1 MQQSHSRQTY
11 VPHIDGLRAVAV
23 LSVILYHLKASWL
36 PGGFTGVDVFFVI
49 SGFVVSASVDR
60 LPALGGWQ
68 GLLRFYA
75 RRIRRIVPA
84 LVVCLLVT
92 ALFSA
97 LFIPESWL
105 SETSDKTGRRAFF
118 GLSNWVLASTGNDYF
133 SPRTEFNPYTHTWSL
148 GVEEQFYLLFPLLF
162 LAWSRGGRGRALSL
176 GLFALATLAS
186 LAYALRLAGQGGQD
200 IQAFYVTTTRF
211 WQLGAGVLLYQAMTL
226 SGGDAALERP
236 AANAG
241 PAGRS
246 WRSPLLLAASA
257 LGYGLWAARP
267 GHSPWPDG
275 LWPVLST
282 LVLLGLLQGHRHG
295 WTGRVL
301 ASPPM
306 VWVGKL
312 SYSLYLWHWPVF
324 VLFRWTVGLETLLNG
339 ACAVALVFVLAWLS
353 WRWVE
358 QPLRHGARGPRSHGR
373 WVLLGLAVLVLGA
386 GLQSLLVKQQRH
398 LSLST
403 VSRHPLDWYPY
414 AKGLKKEVPD
424 CRVVESSIPVVGGQ
438 ARLLQRGECP
448 GGSGAAGVLFV
459 AGDSHALVY
468 NELLRRKVVQDGGQV
483 RLYGSGGCA
492 LAGMQAWR
500 GANPA
505 CEAYTRNVLDDI
517 LATAKAGD
525 VLFLPGLRV
534 PRLAEQYQ
542 LFDSAQVQA
551 ELASPAAVQGRA
563 AEVAAAIAQLQPLAE
578 RGVRIVIEAPK
589 PVLPA
594 PPYRCSDTFNRHNP
608 ICVNGLRISRA
619 RTEAMRAP
627 VLDSLRR
634 IAAALPG
641 ASVWDPLPLLC
652 PGEVCQPDAGGRPLY
667 FDGDHLSGY
676 GNRVLLPGFRD
687 HLRRDDQRSPPTHR

>member
-1 MQQSHSRQTY
+1 MQQSHLRQTY

-84 LVVCLLVT
+84 LVVCLLIT

-162 LAWSRGGRGRALSL
+162 LAWSRGGRGRLLSVALFGLATVASL
-176 GLFALATLAS
+176 G
-186 LAYALRLAGQGGQD
+186 YALRLAGQGGQE

-211 WQLGAGVLLYQAMTL
+211 WQLGAGVLLYQLMTRARQV
-226 SGGDAALERP
+226 DVAP
-236 AANAG
+236 Q
-241 PAGRS
+241 PGRLS
-246 WRSPLLLAASA
+246 WRSPLLLMAVAA

-282 LVLLGLLQGHRHG
+282 LLLLGLLHGHREG
-295 WTGRVL
+295 WTGRAL
-301 ASPPM
+301 ASAPM

-324 VLFRWTVGLETLLNG
+324 VLFRWTVGLETPWAG
-339 ACAVALVFVLAWLS
+339 ACAVAMVFVLAWLS

-358 QPLRHGARGPRSHGR
+358 QPLRHGARGPRSNGR

-386 GLQSLLVKQQRH
+386 GLQSVLVKQQRH
-398 LSLST
+398 FSLST

-438 ARLLQRGECP
+438 ARLLQRGDCP
-448 GGSGAAGVLFV
+448 AGSGVAGVLFV

-500 GANPA
+500 GPNPA

-517 LATAKAGD
+517 QATAKPGD

-542 LFDSAQVQA
+542 LFDIAQVQA
-551 ELASPAAVQGRA
+551 DLASPAAVQGRA
-563 AEVAAAIAQLQPLAE
+563 AEVDAAIAQLRPLAE
-578 RGVRIVIEAPK
+578 RGVRIVLEAPK

-594 PPYRCSDTFNRHNP
+594 PPYRCSDAFNRHNP
-608 ICVNGLRISRA
+608 ICVNGMQIPRA
-619 RTEAMRAP
+619 QTEAMRAP
-627 VLDSLRR
+627 VLESLRR

-652 PGEVCQPDAGGRPLY
+652 PGTVCQPDEDGRPLY

-676 GNRVLLPGFRD
+676 GNRVLLASFREQV
-687 HLRRDDQRSPPTHR
+687 R

>member
-1 MQQSHSRQTY
+1 MREGQLRQTY

-60 LPALGGWQ
+60 LPAMGGWQ

-162 LAWSRGGRGRALSL
+162 LAWSRGGHARLLSVT
-176 GLFALATLAS
+176 LFALATFAS
-186 LAYALRLAGQGGQD
+186 LGYALRLAGQGGQE

-226 SGGDAALERP
+226 ARQFDVAP
-236 AANAG
+236 Q
-241 PAGRS
+241 PGRIS
-246 WRSPLLLAASA
+246 WRSPLLLLAVAA

-282 LVLLGLLQGHRHG
+282 LLLLGLLHGHRGG
-295 WTGRVL
+295 WTGRAL
-301 ASPPM
+301 ASAPM
-306 VWVGKL
+306 VWIGKL

-324 VLFRWTVGLETLLNG
+324 VLFRWTVGLETPLAG
-339 ACAVALVFVLAWLS
+339 ACAVLLVFVLAWLS

-358 QPLRHGARGPRSHGR
+358 QPLRHGARGPRTHGR

-386 GLQSLLVKQQRH
+386 GLQSVLVKQQKH
-398 LSLST
+398 ISLST

-414 AKGLKKEVPD
+414 AKGLKKEVPE

-438 ARLLQRGECP
+438 ARLLQRGDCP
-448 GGSGAAGVLFV
+448 GGSGANGVLFV

-492 LAGMQAWR
+492 LVGMQGWR

-505 CEAYTRNVLDDI
+505 CEAYTRNVIEDI
-517 LATAKAGD
+517 QATARAGD

-542 LFDSAQVQA
+542 LFDIAQVQA
-551 ELASPAAVQGRA
+551 DLASPAAVQGRA
-563 AEVAAAIAQLQPLAE
+563 AEVAAAIAQLRPLAE
-578 RGVRIVIEAPK
+578 RGVRIVLEAPK

-594 PPYRCSDTFNRHNP
+594 PPYRCSDAFNRHNP
-608 ICVNGLRISRA
+608 ICVNGMQIPRA

-627 VLDSLRR
+627 VLDSLRQV
-634 IAAALPG
+634 AAALPG
-641 ASVWDPLPLLC
+641 ASVWDPLPTLC

-676 GNRVLLPGFRD
+676 GNRVLLPVFRD
-687 HLRRDDQRSPPTHR
+687 HLQRDDQRSSPTHR

>member
-1 MQQSHSRQTY
+1 MQESRPRQHY

-23 LSVILYHLKASWL
+23 LAVILYHLKASWL

-84 LVVCLLVT
+84 LVVCLLIT
-92 ALFSA
+92 ALLSA

-118 GLSNWVLASTGNDYF
+118 GLSNWVLAATGNDYF

-162 LAWSRGGRGRALSL
+162 LAWSRRGRGRALSL
-176 GLFALATLAS
+176 GLFALATVAS
-186 LAYALRLAGQGGQD
+186 LAYALRLAGQGGQE
-200 IQAFYVTTTRF
+200 IQAFYITTTRF

-226 SGGDAALERP
+226 AGRFDAAPLAR
-236 AANAG
+236 G
-241 PAGRS
+241 VS
-246 WRSPLLLAASA
+246 WRSPLLLLAVAA

-282 LVLLGLLQGHRHG
+282 LLLLGLLQRHPQG
-295 WTGRVL
+295 WTGRAL
-301 ASPPM
+301 GSAPM

-324 VLFRWTVGLETLLNG
+324 VLFRWTVGLETPLTG
-339 ACAVALVFVLAWLS
+339 GTAVLLVFVLAWLS

-358 QPLRHGARGPRSHGR
+358 QPLRHGARGPRSNGR
-373 WVLLGLAVLVLGA
+373 WVLLGLGVLVLGA
-386 GLQSLLVKQQRH
+386 GMQSVLVKHQRH
-398 LSLST
+398 ISLST
-403 VSRHPLDWYPY
+403 VTRHPLDWYPY

-424 CRVVESSIPVVGGQ
+424 CLVVESSIPVSGGQ
-438 ARLLQRGECP
+438 ARLLQRGECAA
-448 GGSGAAGVLFV
+448 GSGVASVLFV

-500 GANPA
+500 GPNPA
-505 CEAYTRNVLDDI
+505 CEAYTRNVLADI
-517 LATAKAGD
+517 QATARAGD
-525 VLFLPGLRV
+525 VLFLPGLRI

-542 LFDSAQVQA
+542 LFDAAQVKA
-551 ELASPAAVQGRA
+551 DLLSPAAVEGRA
-563 AEVAAAIAQLQPLAE
+563 AEVSAAIEQLRPLAE
-578 RGVRIVIEAPK
+578 RGVRIVLEAPK

-594 PPYRCSDTFNRHNP
+594 PPYRCSDAFNRGNP
-608 ICVNGLRISRA
+608 ICVNGMRITRA
-619 RTEAMRAP
+619 QVEAIRTPA
-627 VLDSLRR
+627 LDSLLR

-641 ASVWDPLPLLC
+641 ASVWDPLPTLC
-652 PGEVCQPDAGGRPLY
+652 PGTVCQPDADGKPLY

-676 GNRVLLPGFRD
+676 GNRVLLPAFRE
-687 HLRRDDQRSPPTHR
+687 HVQ

>member
-1 MQQSHSRQTY
+1 MQESQLRQTY

-60 LPALGGWQ
+60 LPAVGGWQ

-92 ALFSA
+92 AVLSA

-162 LAWSRGGRGRALSL
+162 LAWARGGRGRALSL

-186 LAYALRLAGQGGQD
+186 LAYALRLVGQGGQE

-211 WQLGAGVLLYQAMTL
+211 WQLGAGVLLYQAMSL
-226 SGGDAALERP
+226 
-236 AANAG
+236 
-241 PAGRS
+241 AGRFSAVPVARGFS
-246 WRSPLLLAASA
+246 WRSPLLLLAVAA
-257 LGYGLWAARP
+257 LGYGLWSARP

-282 LVLLGLLQGHRHG
+282 GVLLAVLHGHPQG
-295 WTGRVL
+295 WTGRAL
-301 ASPPM
+301 SSAPM

-324 VLFRWTVGLETLLNG
+324 VLFRWTVGLETVANG
-339 ACAVALVFVLAWLS
+339 AIAVLLVFALAWLS

-358 QPLRHGARGPRSHGR
+358 QPLRHGARGPRTNGR

-386 GLQSLLVKQQRH
+386 GLQSALVKHQRH
-398 LSLST
+398 YSLST

-424 CRVVESSIPVVGGQ
+424 CQVVESQISVAGGQ
-438 ARLLQRGECP
+438 ARLLQRGDCP
-448 GGSGAAGVLFV
+448 GGSGTGTVLFV

-492 LAGMQAWR
+492 LVGMQGWR
-500 GANPA
+500 GPNPA
-505 CEAYTRNVLDDI
+505 CDAYTRNVLEDI
-517 LATAKAGD
+517 QANARAGD

-542 LFDSAQVQA
+542 LFDIAQVQA
-551 ELASPAAVQGRA
+551 DLASPAAVSGSA
-563 AEVAAAIAQLQPLAE
+563 GEVAVAIEQLRPLAE
-578 RGVRIVIEAPK
+578 RGVRIVFEAPK

-594 PPYRCSDTFNRHNP
+594 PPYRCSDAFNRHNP
-608 ICVNGLRISRA
+608 ICVNGMEIPRA
-619 RTEAMRAP
+619 QTEAMRAP
-627 VLDSLRR
+627 VLDSLKQV
-634 IAAALPG
+634 AAALPG
-641 ASVWDPLPLLC
+641 ATVWDPLPLLC
-652 PGEVCQPDAGGRPLY
+652 PGEVCKPDLDGRPLY

-676 GNRVLLPGFRD
+676 GNRVLLPSFREQV
-687 HLRRDDQRSPPTHR
+687 R

>member
-1 MQQSHSRQTY
+1 MQERQSRHTY

-84 LVVCLLVT
+84 LVVCLLIT
-92 ALFSA
+92 ALLSA

-118 GLSNWVLASTGNDYF
+118 GLSNWVLAATGNDYF

-162 LAWSRGGRGRALSL
+162 LAWSRGGRGRAVSL
-176 GLFALATLAS
+176 GLIAVATVAS
-186 LAYALRLAGQGGQD
+186 LAYALRLAGQGGQE
-200 IQAFYVTTTRF
+200 IQSFYITTTRF
-211 WQLGAGVLLYQAMTL
+211 WQLGAGVLLYQGMTL
-226 SGGDAALERP
+226 
-236 AANAG
+236 
-241 PAGRS
+241 AGRLDAVPVARGLS
-246 WRSPLLLAASA
+246 WRSPLLLLAVSV

-275 LWPVLST
+275 LWPVAST
-282 LVLLGLLQGHRHG
+282 LMLLGLLQRHRQG
-295 WTGRVL
+295 WTARAL

-306 VWVGKL
+306 VWVGRL

-324 VLFRWTVGLETLLNG
+324 VLFRWTVGLETALEG
-339 ACAVALVFVLAWLS
+339 ATAVALVFALAWLS

-358 QPLRHGARGPRSHGR
+358 QPLRHGARGPRTNGR
-373 WVLLGLAVLVLGA
+373 WVLLGLVVLVLGA
-386 GLQSLLVKQQRH
+386 GLQSVLVKHQRH
-398 LSLST
+398 ISFST

-438 ARLLQRGECP
+438 ARLLQRGDCP
-448 GGSGAAGVLFV
+448 GGTGAAQVLFV

-500 GANPA
+500 GPNPA
-505 CEAYTRNVLDDI
+505 CGVYTRNVLEDI
-517 LATAKAGD
+517 QATARAGD
-525 VLFLPGLRV
+525 VLFLPGLRI

-542 LFDSAQVQA
+542 LFDAAQVSA
-551 ELASPAAVQGRA
+551 DLASPAAVEGRA
-563 AEVAAAIAQLQPLAE
+563 AEVVAAIEQLSPLAE
-578 RGVRIVIEAPK
+578 RGVRIVLEAPK

-594 PPYRCSDTFNRHNP
+594 PPYRCSDAFNRHNP
-608 ICVNGLRISRA
+608 ICINGMQIPRA
-619 RTEAMRAP
+619 EVEAMRAP
-627 VLDSLRR
+627 VLDSLRQV
-634 IAAALPG
+634 AAALPG
-641 ASVWDPLPLLC
+641 ASVWDPLPTLC
-652 PGEVCQPDAGGRPLY
+652 PGEVCQPDEDGRPLY
-667 FDGDHLSGY
+667 FDADHLSGY
-676 GNRVLLPGFRD
+676 GNRVLLPDFRS
-687 HLRRDDQRSPPTHR
+687 HLQAER